1 LLIALGE
8 CLLFMYRRLNVGLC
22 AAALGLS
29 VTALL
34 IVPLLLLPQAPL
46 AAAAIA
52 IAAALLT
59 PFHAALLHEAI
70 HGKLMK
76 GERANRMAGRL
87 LAICFGVAFEVV
99 RYGHLA
105 HHRFNRHA
113 LDRPDVLKGDATLP
127 ARFGYFANLLGGV
140 YAVELL
146 STLMSLLPRRVLIAR
161 IGRLT
166 RGDEASALAVVRG
179 MQRAVAD
186 ARLTRARV
194 DCLAVLALY
203 GVAFWLY
210 GAAWPLL
217 LASILIRGLIISLF
231 DNAPHYGTPPV
242 IHAPVFNLSLPAWAR
257 AVMLNQNLHGLHH
270 RRPGLPWHALPAA
283 FAADG
288 IRYDGTFAQAV
299 LRQFNGPQPACQAR
313 DFEAIS

>member
-1 LLIALGE
+1 
-8 CLLFMYRRLNVGLC
+8 V
-22 AAALGLS
+22 
-29 VTALL
+29 
-34 IVPLLLLPQAPL
+34 
-46 AAAAIA
+46 
-52 IAAALLT
+52 ALLT

-70 HGKLMK
+70 HSKLMK

-113 LDRPDVLKGDATLP
+113 LDRPDVLDGNATLCG
-127 ARFGYFANLLGGV
+127 RLGYFANLLGGV
-140 YAVELL
+140 YAIELL

-186 ARLTRARV
+186 ARLTRARI
-194 DCLAVLALY
+194 DCFAVLALY
-203 GVAFWLY
+203 GLAFWFY
-210 GAAWPLL
+210 GAAWLLL
-217 LASILIRGLIISLF
+217 LASILIRGLVISLF

-242 IHAPVFNLSLPAWAR
+242 THAPVFNLSLPAWAQT
-257 AVMLNQNLHGLHH
+257 VMLNQNLHGMHH

-283 FAADG
+283 FSAG
-288 IRYDGTFAQAV
+288 GVGYDGTFARAV
-299 LRQFNGPQPACQAR
+299 LRQFVGPRPARQAS
-313 DFEAIS
+313 DLEAIS

>member
-1 LLIALGE
+1 M
-8 CLLFMYRRLNVGLC
+8 FQRLNAGLC

-29 VTALL
+29 ATALL
-34 IVPLLLLPQAPL
+34 IVPLLLLPQAPFV
-46 AAAAIA
+46 ATTIV
-52 IAAALLT
+52 IVTALLT

-70 HGKLMK
+70 HGKLLK
-76 GERANRMAGRL
+76 GERANRTAGRL
-87 LAICFGVAFEVV
+87 LAVCFGVAFEVV

-113 LDRPDVLKGDATLP
+113 LDRPDVLEGNATLC
-127 ARFGYFANLLGGV
+127 RRLGYFANLLGGV
-140 YAVELL
+140 YAIELL

-166 RGDEASALAVVRG
+166 KGDEASALAVVRG

-186 ARLTRARV
+186 ARLTRARI
-194 DCLAVLALY
+194 DCFAVLTLY
-203 GVAFWLY
+203 GLAFWLY
-210 GAAWPLL
+210 GAAWLLL
-217 LASILIRGLIISLF
+217 LASIVIRGLVISLF
-231 DNAPHYGTPPV
+231 DNAPHYGTPPAT
-242 IHAPVFNLSLPAWAR
+242 HAPVFNLSLPAWAR

-288 IRYDGTFAQAV
+288 IRYDGTFARAV